1 MYLILGSVFDTMAAV
16 LVTAPFIIPLV
27 TAMGYDLIWWGI
39 VTLSLVEIGM
49 ITPPIGMNVFVMQSV
64 IAREVPLGTIFRGTL
79 PFLVA
84 DMIRLLLLILFP
96 IITLWLPGVL

>member
-1 MYLILGSVFDTMAAV
+1 
-16 LVTAPFIIPLV
+16 
-27 TAMGYDLIWWGI
+27 MGYDLIWWGI

-64 IAREVPLGTIFRGTL
+64 IAREVPLGTIFRGTI